1 MKKIVHFVKTTVLS
15 GLVAVIPLAVLFISL
30 GMLLGVLIDFTTAV
44 ADVLPYGAVANTTI
58 ILGVA
63 VLLLVANCFGA
74 GLLVRTAVGS
84 ASIEKM
90 HGILSRHLPLYKT
103 VRNITQ
109 RAAGM
114 QGREFD
120 LAMIDLHGSTSRVLG
135 AVVEELPED
144 RVAAYVPLSPTLGVG
159 QVYVLP
165 RASVEPLD
173 VPIADLA
180 ASITQWGVG
189 TEKLFRTHNLTE

>member
-1 MKKIVHFVKTTVLS
+1 VKKIVNFVKTTILG
-15 GLVAVIPLAVLFISL
+15 GLVAVVPLAVLFISL
-30 GMLLGVLIDFTTAV
+30 GMLLGVLVDFTTAM
-44 ADVLPYGAVANTTI
+44 ADVLPYGALANATI

-63 VLLLVANCFGA
+63 VLLLVAICFGA
-74 GLLVRTAVGS
+74 GLLVRTAFGS
-84 ASIEKM
+84 AAGDRM
-90 HGILSRHLPLYKT
+90 HGILSRHLPLYKAI
-103 VRNITQ
+103 RNITQ
-109 RAAGM
+109 SAAGM

-120 LAMIDLHGSTSRVLG
+120 LALIDLHGSTSRVLG
-135 AVVEELPED
+135 AVMEELPED

-173 VPIADLA
+173 VPIADFA

-189 TEKLFRTHNLTE
+189 TEKLFGVQNLTE